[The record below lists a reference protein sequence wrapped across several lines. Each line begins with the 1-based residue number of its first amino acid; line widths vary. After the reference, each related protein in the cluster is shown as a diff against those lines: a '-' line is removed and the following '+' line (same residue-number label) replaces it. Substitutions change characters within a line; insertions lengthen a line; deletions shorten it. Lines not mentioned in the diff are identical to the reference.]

1 MKTTRYN
8 KPETIVITLHYQ
20 ERLLVSGSTTEDK
33 EHNEHVV
40 PSGGEGGG
48 DEGDDGYVDIDA
60 KAFLWDDEC
69 GEW

>member
-20 ERLLVSGSTTEDK
+20 ERLLVSGSTTEDQ
-33 EHNEHVV
+33 ENSEHVL

-48 DEGDDGYVDIDA
+48 SDEDGDGYVDIDA
-60 KAFLWDDEC
+60 KAFWDDE
-69 GEW
+69 W